1 MDDYST
7 GDHRNILRAGLQP
20 GLEPA
25 AGAFDVVDP
34 PVVDRTKMGSA
45 SSVHCFELLLSG
57 QIDYE
62 GVAEPGW

>member
-20 GLEPA
+20 GFEPA
-25 AGAFDVVDP
+25 AEAFDVVDP
-34 PVVDRTKMGSA
+34 PGVDRTKKGSA

-57 QIDYE
+57 RIDSE
-62 GVAEPGW
+62 GVAEPDW